1 MLQNID
7 CNYIKVDSSVFTAVL
22 EDISSYKSIKVDIK
36 KNCCE
41 SLVYSSE
48 IILSDLNWNIKLFKV
63 TQETP
68 TIEIKEFYVKNIL
81 TGIEE
86 KIPLEYGY
94 NSQNCTLGFE
104 DIEDDIISWLT
115 ARGVSEFPTF
125 SMDTDSNGDCI
136 FSIIDLPMPFVMTKM
151 VYIQG
156 GISYDRYFTYSEVG
170 TGLFISGESLY
181 ISPAIIDDLLSSF
194 TDGVYTVDIT
204 YVKNNNSTIV
214 ETSCLFLDCTIKCKV
229 AAKIDTLKT
238 DTTLHI
244 IYFALLEASNCSCQ
258 CDKMCK
264 LYEQLLIELGITLNT
279 SDCGC

>member
-7 CNYIKVDSSVFTAVL
+7 CNYIKVDSSVFTTIL
-22 EDISSYKSIKVDIK
+22 EDISSYQSIKVNVR

-41 SLVYSSE
+41 NLTYSSE
-48 IILSDLNWNIKLFKV
+48 IALSDLNWNIKLFKV
-63 TQETP
+63 AQETSA
-68 TIEIKEFYVKNIL
+68 IEIKEFYVKNIL
-81 TGIEE
+81 TGVEE
-86 KIPLEYGY
+86 KIVLEYGY
-94 NSQNCTLGFE
+94 NTQNCTVGFE
-104 DIEDDIISWLT
+104 DIEDDIIYWLT
-115 ARGVSEFPTF
+115 ARGISEFPTF
-125 SMDTDSNGDCI
+125 NMETDSDGNCV
-136 FSIIDLPMPFVMTKM
+136 FSILSLPIPFVMTKM
-151 VYIQG
+151 VYTQG

-181 ISPAIIDDLLSSF
+181 ISPAIIDSLLPSF
-194 TDGVYTVDIT
+194 TDGIYTVDIT

-264 LYEQLLIELGITLNT
+264 LYEQLLSELGIILNT
-279 SDCGC
+279 TDCGC